1 MSWILLRRH
10 ACHRNTWRT
19 GYCECVFA
27 AASGFPTLSD
37 GLFFGGGYGAV
48 QQLGIEL
55 FGIVVMATVFA
66 LSYLCLWLIG
76 AALHGITT
84 DYEKEKL
91 IPSSP

>member
-1 MSWILLRRH
+1 ME
-10 ACHRNTWRT
+10 
-19 GYCECVFA
+19 G
-27 AASGFPTLSD
+27 TLSD
-37 GLFFGGGYGAV
+37 GLLFGGGYGAI
-48 QQLGIEL
+48 QQLGIEV
-55 FGIVVMATVFA
+55 FGIVVVMATVFA